1 MARKLRLF
9 MSAFAIILGV
19 SFVAGSFI
27 FTDTLAKSFDQ
38 IMTGSVGDV
47 IVRPV
52 GTTSEEQVASTA
64 ITGTLVESLADVPGA
79 ERADGNITNFG
90 TFVISSSGKMLGGQG
105 APGLAVNANDAPTAA
120 GSAPATLVEG
130 RWPTAAG
137 EVALDKATAEKSGY
151 DLGESV
157 KLVSSG
163 PTPMFD
169 AKLVGVADFGSSL
182 VGASVA
188 IFDTSQA
195 QRLFVDGKD
204 VFSDAWVTAADGTS
218 QEELRSAVAN
228 KLPKGLEAV
237 TGDTAAAEAASEVQE
252 SLRFI
257 NTFLLVFAAVSL
269 VVGSFL
275 IVNTFSILVAQ
286 RSRELALL
294 RALGARRKQVSRSVL
309 FEAFVVGL
317 IGSTVGLAFGALLA
331 LGIRALFGN
340 FGLDL
345 SGTSLVFAP
354 RTAIAAY
361 AVGMVVTLV
370 AAYLPARRAGKVAP
384 VAAMRD
390 DVTVAEGSLRRRIW
404 VGLGLTGAGVV
415 ALGVGLFA
423 DISKPIWFVG
433 AGIFGVLIG
442 VALTSPLVGRPVV
455 ALLGAL
461 YRRLFG
467 TVGVMAQRNAERNPR
482 RTAATASALMIG
494 VTLVSMM
501 SVFGASAKASLN
513 EIIEQDLTSDY
524 VVSNAVGTPFSPA
537 VPDMVRTVPGV
548 SAVASV
554 RYDDTSAVK
563 GEESYLAGF
572 DVADL
577 DAVGGPDMISGKLT
591 DLTDST
597 VLLSEAET
605 KERGTAVG
613 DQVALTTRDHTVD
626 LKVAGIYKDT
636 PLLGAPY
643 LVTEGTLAKLQ
654 TPPELSFTLVN
665 RAEGTSAAT
674 VTRNL
679 EKALADLP
687 MVTVKDQDAFAE
699 QQRKP
704 IDQMLLMV
712 YALLGLAV
720 IIAVLGII
728 NTLALSVIERTREF
742 GLLRAVGLSRR
753 QLRTMVRLE
762 SVVIALLGAA
772 LGVGLG
778 IAFGVA
784 LQRAM
789 ADEGIQVLAVPAG
802 QLVAFVGLAGVVGV
816 LAAIWPGRRAAK
828 LDILKAVSTE

>member
-218 QEELRSAVAN
+218 QEELRAAVAN

-252 SLRFI
+252 SLKFI

-537 VPDMVRTVPGV
+537 VPDMVRAVPGV

-720 IIAVLGII
+720 VIAVLGII

-789 ADEGIQVLAVPAG
+789 ADEGIQVLAIPAG